1 MKISKVTDYAALTHH
16 HPNQPHVFHIIYHIL
31 FDCMYLCIDLP
42 YFVPLHKT
50 HGIAYGRVSQ
60 MSKIGFL
67 INQNVGYLS
76 PLCPKVGYLQYM
88 GWVPTLKQVTAALP
102 SHTLVLHKNR
112 LCMWSDSPRDRILK
126 VCIRCIGVMLC
137 PCHFLFWNDTPAGW
151 GTSSAGWGISSSHH
165 SLLGLSHD
173 NPDRVF
179 HWACHM
185 IIQIH
190 FFTGLVSRPKD
201 SPCLWWLQSH
211 WPSDSAG
218 DRKICLWCKGLLL
231 TPAIFIVCTR

>member
-16 HPNQPHVFHIIYHIL
+16 HPNQTHVFHIIYHIL

-102 SHTLVLHKNR
+102 SHTLVLHKTVSACGFIVSHR
-112 LCMWSDSPRDRILK
+112 PSDSPRDRILK

-137 PCHFLFWNDTPAGW
+137 PCHFLFWNDTPAGR

-165 SLLGLSHD
+165 SFLGLSHD

-179 HWACHM
+179 SLGLSHDNPDPFFHWAC
-185 IIQIH
+185 
-190 FFTGLVSRPKD
+190 
-201 SPCLWWLQSH
+201 
-211 WPSDSAG
+211 
-218 DRKICLWCKGLLL
+218 L
-231 TPAIFIVCTR
+231 TSQR